1 MCVVPVHCYIEGITD
16 IQSDNRGRL
25 TICVAGECT
34 SIDDTRIVAIVMI
47 PTLSNR
53 SNRCV
58 TECVLPLNKQ

>member
-34 SIDDTRIVAIVMI
+34 SIDDTRIVAIVDDFVVVE
-47 PTLSNR
+47 S
-53 SNRCV
+53 
-58 TECVLPLNKQ
+58 Q